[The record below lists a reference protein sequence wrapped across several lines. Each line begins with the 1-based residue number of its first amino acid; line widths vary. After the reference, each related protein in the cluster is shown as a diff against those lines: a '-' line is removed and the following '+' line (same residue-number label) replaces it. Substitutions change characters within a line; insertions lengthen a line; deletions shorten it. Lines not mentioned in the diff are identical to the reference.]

1 MSDLQRELA
10 PITAEAWRLIDEE
23 IKSTLKLTLAARKIV
38 DFNGP
43 LGWDVSAVGTG
54 RVAALADG
62 PNEGVGAGRRV
73 VQPLIEFRAAFELS
87 RAELDAV
94 PRGAKDPNL
103 GPAIDAARAIGIA
116 EDRAVFHGYA
126 AGGIEGICEVAAAG
140 ALTISEDYEA
150 YPGVVAQAL
159 AKLRTAGV
167 IGPYAIALG
176 PKCYTGL
183 TQTTAGGFPVIAH
196 VQRLIDGPVVWA
208 PGLSGAAVLSLRG
221 GDFELTVGR
230 DFSVGYTGHA
240 QKTVTLYIE
249 ESLTFRALAAE
260 AAIPLVYQRVPKS
273 SRAKRG

>member
-1 MSDLQRELA
+1 MNDLQRELA
-10 PITAEAWRLIDEE
+10 PITAQAWRLIDEE
-23 IKSTLKLTLAARKIV
+23 IKSTLQLTLAARKVV
-38 DFNGP
+38 DFVGP
-43 LGWDVSAVGTG
+43 LGWDAAAIGTG
-54 RVAALADG
+54 RVTALTDG
-62 PNEGVGAGRRV
+62 PNEGVRAARRS
-73 VQPLIEFRAAFELS
+73 VQPLIEFRAIFELS
-87 RAELDAV
+87 RSELDAV
-94 PRGAKDPNL
+94 PRGAKDPDL
-103 GPAIDAARAIGIA
+103 GPAIGAARSIGIA

-126 AGGIEGICEVAAAG
+126 AGGIEGICEVAAAA
-140 ALTISEDYEA
+140 ALTISENYEA

-230 DFSVGYTGHA
+230 DFSVGYAEHTA
-240 QKTVTLYIE
+240 KTVTFFIE

-260 AAIPLVYQRVPKS
+260 AAIPLIYQRSPKG
-273 SRAKRG
+273 RTRRG